1 MSKKHRARAVL
12 LTPGNTLL
20 LMGRARPGIAPYSVV
35 VGGGVEEGDADPK
48 AAAVREVYEEVHGKA
63 EIVRHLWAMEDDQ
76 ERQEFYLATVE
87 EWSFDDKSGQEFTQ
101 EGRGEYTLLELPL
114 TVAAIDAAN
123 LMPPEF
129 AAVLR
134 GLVERD
140 ELVPALQDA
149 EQG

>member
-12 LTPGNTLL
+12 LTPGDTLL
-20 LMGRARPGIAPYSVV
+20 LIGRVRPGLDPYSVV
-35 VGGGVEEGDADPK
+35 VGGGVEEGDADPE
-48 AAAVREVYEEVHGKA
+48 AAAVREVYEEIHGRAK
-63 EIVRHLWAMEDDQ
+63 IVRHLYALEDEK
-76 ERQEFYLATVE
+76 ERQDFYLATVA
-87 EWSFDDKSGQEFTQ
+87 EWSFDDKSGPEFTQ

-140 ELVPALQDA
+140 ELVPVAQGA
-149 EQG
+149 E

>member
-12 LTPGNTLL
+12 LTPGDTLL
-20 LMGRARPGIAPYSVV
+20 LIGRVRPGVAPYSVV

-48 AAAVREVYEEVHGKA
+48 AAAVREVYEEIHGRA
-63 EIVRHLWAMEDDQ
+63 EIVRHLHTLEDDK
-76 ERQEFYLATVE
+76 ERQDFYLATVE
-87 EWSFDDKSGQEFTQ
+87 EWSFDDKSGPEFTQ

-134 GLVERD
+134 GLVEHD
-140 ELVPALQDA
+140 ELVPVAQA
-149 EQG
+149 VE